1 MAHHPDMDFQVLDDG
16 WCRDALAADLPLFE
30 QWASELAMGKS
41 PLPPDILEPGG
52 QLLGKH
58 FEALIAFWLEASPH
72 FALRAHSVQLQDGGQ
87 TVGELDF
94 LVDDLHRGR
103 TLHLEVASKFYLAEE
118 NGAAWTSWVGPS
130 GRHDTLG
137 VKMDKLVRQLAATRL
152 PAGRAALQERRIS
165 DPDPVLLMKGWF
177 FHHFSL
183 LHRHCAP
190 RWAHPAYQ
198 AGWWCR
204 PDEAHHVM
212 GNDAAIKFAGSQ
224 GHFELNVYN
233 PMMSYNLLQS
243 IQLLGDAADSFTE
256 RMLMG
261 IEANEPRIDKLMKE
275 SLMLVTA
282 LAPTIGYDNATKVA
296 KTAHKNGT
304 TLKEEAIALG
314 FVDEE
319 TFDRVVRPE
328 DMIGPK

>member
-137 VKMDKLVRQLAATRL
+137 IKMDKLVRQLAATRL

-204 PDEAHHVM
+204 PDEAYHVM
-212 GNDAAIKFAGSQ
+212 GNDAVRILPLPKGRWLGRFHPEGGDPPLHWTRLEQ
-224 GHFELNVYN
+224 VLDDHFSRTRRALMCAVVIE
-233 PMMSYNLLQS
+233 
-243 IQLLGDAADSFTE
+243 GDA
-256 RMLMG
+256 G
-261 IEANEPRIDKLMKE
+261 W
-275 SLMLVTA
+275 
-282 LAPTIGYDNATKVA
+282 
-296 KTAHKNGT
+296 
-304 TLKEEAIALG
+304 EEISRG
-314 FVDEE
+314 FV
-319 TFDRVVRPE
+319 VHAHWPE
-328 DMIGPK
+328 MGR